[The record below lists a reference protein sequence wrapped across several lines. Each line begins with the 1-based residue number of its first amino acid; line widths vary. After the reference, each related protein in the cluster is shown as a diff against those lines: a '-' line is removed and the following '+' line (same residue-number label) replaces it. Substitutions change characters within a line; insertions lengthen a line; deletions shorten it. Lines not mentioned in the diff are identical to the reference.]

1 MATEAANKA
10 KLEQL
15 QFLCHEIRN
24 PLNGILG
31 NISFMQDTEIDE
43 EQVCHNTPTAAAAC
57 MGCGGVEVYLWDAIE
72 SWCSRAGARSSCGRR
87 NLNPEP

>member
-1 MATEAANKA
+1 MLTYAEAVHFNQVRVAEEAANRA

-31 NISFMQDTEIDE
+31 NISFMQVTYAD
-43 EQVCHNTPTAAAAC
+43 VC
-57 MGCGGVEVYLWDAIE
+57 
-72 SWCSRAGARSSCGRR
+72 
-87 NLNPEP
+87 

>member
-1 MATEAANKA
+1 VLTYAEAVHFNQVRVAEEAANKA

-31 NISFMQDTEIDE
+31 NISFMQVTYLTYAD
-43 EQVCHNTPTAAAAC
+43 VC
-57 MGCGGVEVYLWDAIE
+57 
-72 SWCSRAGARSSCGRR
+72 
-87 NLNPEP
+87 